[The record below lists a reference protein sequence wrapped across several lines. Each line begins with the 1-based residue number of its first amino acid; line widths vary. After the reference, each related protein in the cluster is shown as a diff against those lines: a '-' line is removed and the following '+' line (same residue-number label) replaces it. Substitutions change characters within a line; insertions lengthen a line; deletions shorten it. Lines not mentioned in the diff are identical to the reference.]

1 MVVLIH
7 SESFLSKGNGDLYL
21 FWLIWEGF
29 GMAVFVGFGSYVV
42 TRAFLALFSGSDWLP
57 HTLASHPLSKF
68 VILLALY
75 LVIVVEWGYTWAVVN
90 THRKVL
96 ARTRRDV
103 NEDQYRA
110 PL

>member
-29 GMAVFVGFGSYVV
+29 LMSLFAGFGSFIV
-42 TRAFLALFSGSDWLP
+42 TMAFTALFNGSDVLP

-68 VILLALY
+68 VIVLALY
-75 LVIVVEWGYTWAVVN
+75 LVIVVEWGYTWVVVN

-96 ARTRRDV
+96 ARMKREVD
-103 NEDQYRA
+103 EDQYRA